1 MDNVTLFYF
10 HGFKSSGQSSTAK
23 MLAEAYPNARVICP
37 TYNTKNAHEAVETLS
52 REIAENVSSE
62 DLVVFVGT
70 SLGAFFANFF
80 SNKMLIPSVLINPCL
95 DPGTLLRKHNPEH
108 GVDCESFYRYYLE
121 DLRSVPKAVVLGRDD
136 EVIPYNTFLD
146 RLSKYH
152 VFIKENMGHRVSNIS
167 EIKDA
172 VDEILNNSYL

>member
-10 HGFKSSGQSSTAK
+10 HGFASSGNSRTVE
-23 MLAEAYPNARVICP
+23 LLREAYPNARVVSP
-37 TYNTKNAHEAVETLS
+37 TYNTRDAHEAVKTLS
-52 REIAENVSSE
+52 KEIAENVSSK
-62 DLVVFVGT
+62 DFVVFVGT
-70 SLGAFFANFF
+70 SLGGFFANFF

-95 DPGTLLRKHNPEH
+95 DPGKLLQKHNPEH
-108 GVDCESFYRYYLE
+108 GVDCDSFYRYYLE
-121 DLRSVPKAVVLGRDD
+121 DLLSVPKTVVLGRED

-152 VFIKENMGHRVSNIS
+152 VFIKENMGHRVSNIT